1 MTTGNISS
9 SHKLGEVAE
18 ANKRPSKKL
27 EMVDAV
33 DAVDAGP
40 KASRVLHRIV
50 QTCANLNTITNAAPS
65 IASSE
70 EFLNFSFS

>member
-1 MTTGNISS
+1 MGPGSNSR
-9 SHKLGEVAE
+9 K
-18 ANKRPSKKL
+18 PSVGL
-27 EMVDAV
+27 SGQADAVDAV

-65 IASSE
+65 VSSSE